1 MYTLYSK
8 RIKDAAGDP
17 EVYVYDVFPQAFRN
31 QTFYALS
38 DVLDYFEKHGG
49 ALRNGCQR
57 RLWACIG

>member
-31 QTFYALS
+31 QTVYALS
-38 DVLDYFEKHGG
+38 DVLDYFEKKCWTRCMGG
-49 ALRNGCQR
+49 FT
-57 RLWACIG
+57 